1 MMPHNPALAGGL
13 AMAVDWQQPAGTIPW
28 PYKGGAMAEENPDW
42 RTWLA
47 AAQNGD
53 ARAYARLLQ
62 EAMPWLRRRA
72 RARWPQSSTADI
84 EDMVQETLLA
94 LHQSR
99 HLYDPSRP
107 VAPFLFGILKFRGA
121 EIRRRRQRHAGR
133 ETAIDDLPVTSAALA
148 TNDTQDRDV
157 DTRSMM
163 TALRGLGERDQL
175 VLNLLKVRQLSLREA
190 AAQTGMSVVVLKV
203 ATFRAMQRLKK
214 AMKEISTDAD

>member
-1 MMPHNPALAGGL
+1 MPYNMLLPDIIPLGGDWLRPADAILC
-13 AMAVDWQQPAGTIPW
+13 PP
-28 PYKGGAMAEENPDW
+28 KGVTMAEENPDW
-42 RTWLA
+42 RIWLA
-47 AAQNGD
+47 AAQLGD
-53 ARAYARLLQ
+53 ARAYARVLQ
-62 EAMPWLRRRA
+62 EALPWLRRRA
-72 RARWPQSSTADI
+72 RARWPQSSAADI

-133 ETAIDDLPVTSAALA
+133 ETAIDDVPVTSTALA

-157 DTRSMM
+157 DTASMM
-163 TALRGLGERDQL
+163 MALKGLGERDKL

-190 AAQTGMSVVVLKV
+190 ATETGMSVVALKV

-214 AMKEISTDAD
+214 AMKENVTHED